1 MSDTNPRRVESKR
14 TTKETDVAV
23 GLDLSGPTD
32 IQVDTGLPFFD
43 HLLTSMAFHGGFGLS
58 VKARGDVEV
67 DAHHLVEDTGL
78 VLGTAL
84 SDILRRAQ
92 PVARFGHAVIPMDEA
107 LAEVTVDVCGRP
119 TLGYRPRFPQARA
132 GSFDLWLLRE
142 FFLALADQARI
153 SVHVDTRGAENSHH
167 AAEAVF
173 KALGRALAEAYAP
186 GAGAAPPGTGA
197 TPRRAMSTKNLQE

>member
-1 MSDTNPRRVESKR
+1 MSAATPRRIETSR
-14 TTKETDVAV
+14 TTKETDIAV
-23 GLDLSGPTD
+23 VLDLSGPGD

-43 HLLTSMAFHGGFGLS
+43 HLLTSMAFHGGFSLS

-78 VLGTAL
+78 VIGNAL
-84 SDILRRAQ
+84 ADILQRCQ

-107 LAEVTVDVCGRP
+107 LAEVAVDVCGRP

-142 FFLALADQARI
+142 FFLALSNQARI
-153 SVHVDTRGAENSHH
+153 SIHVDTRGAENSHH

-173 KALGRALAEAYAP
+173 KALGKALAQAYGP
-186 GAGAAPPGTGA
+186 G
-197 TPRRAMSTKNLQE
+197 RAMSTKGGLG

>member
-1 MSDTNPRRVESKR
+1 MSAANPRSIETSRK
-14 TTKETDVAV
+14 TKETDVTVA
-23 GLDLSGPTD
+23 LDLSVPGD
-32 IQVDTGLPFFD
+32 IRVDTGLPFFD

-58 VKARGDVEV
+58 VMARGDVEV

-84 SDILRRAQ
+84 ADILQRCQ

-107 LAEVTVDVCGRP
+107 LAEVAVDVCGRP

-142 FFLALADQARI
+142 FFLALSNQARI
-153 SVHVDTRGAENSHH
+153 SIHVDTRGAENSHH

-173 KALGRALAEAYAP
+173 KALGKALAQAYGP
-186 GAGAAPPGTGA
+186 G
-197 TPRRAMSTKNLQE
+197 RAMSTKGGLG

>member
-1 MSDTNPRRVESKR
+1 MSAADPRCIETSRK
-14 TTKETDVAV
+14 TKETDVTV
-23 GLDLSGPTD
+23 GLDLSGPGD
-32 IQVDTGLPFFD
+32 IRVDTGLPFFD

-58 VKARGDVEV
+58 VTARGDVEV

-84 SDILRRAQ
+84 ADIFQRCQ

-107 LAEVTVDVCGRP
+107 LAEVAVDVCGRP

-142 FFLALADQARI
+142 FFLALSNQARVSI
-153 SVHVDTRGAENSHH
+153 HVDTRGAENSHH

-173 KALGRALAEAYAP
+173 KALGKALAQAYGP
-186 GAGAAPPGTGA
+186 G
-197 TPRRAMSTKNLQE
+197 RAMSTKGGLG

>member
-1 MSDTNPRRVESKR
+1 MSAANPRCIETSRK
-14 TTKETDVAV
+14 TKETDVTV
-23 GLDLSGPTD
+23 GLDLSGPGE
-32 IQVDTGLPFFD
+32 IRVDTGLPFFD

-58 VKARGDVEV
+58 VTARGDVEV

-84 SDILRRAQ
+84 ADILQRCQ

-107 LAEVTVDVCGRP
+107 LAEVAVDVCGRP

-142 FFLALADQARI
+142 FFLALANQARI
-153 SVHVDTRGAENSHH
+153 SIHVDTRGAENSHH

-173 KALGRALAEAYAP
+173 KALGKALAQAYGP
-186 GAGAAPPGTGA
+186 G
-197 TPRRAMSTKNLQE
+197 RAMSTKGGLG

>member
-1 MSDTNPRRVESKR
+1 MSAANSRRIETSRK
-14 TTKETDVAV
+14 TKETDVAV
-23 GLDLSGPTD
+23 VLDLSGPGD

-43 HLLTSMAFHGGFGLS
+43 HLLMSMAFHGGFGLS

-78 VLGTAL
+78 VIGSAL
-84 SDILRRAQ
+84 ADILQRCQ

-107 LAEVTVDVCGRP
+107 LAEVAVDVCGRP

-153 SVHVDTRGAENSHH
+153 SIHVDTRGAENSHH

-173 KALGRALAEAYAP
+173 KALGRALAQAYGP
-186 GAGAAPPGTGA
+186 G
-197 TPRRAMSTKNLQE
+197 RAMSTKGGVG

>member
-1 MSDTNPRRVESKR
+1 MSAANPRRIETTRK
-14 TTKETDVAV
+14 TKETDVAV
-23 GLDLSGPTD
+23 GLDLSGPGE
-32 IQVDTGLPFFD
+32 IRIDTGLPFFD
-43 HLLTSMAFHGGFGLS
+43 HLLTAMAFHGGFGLW
-58 VKARGDVEV
+58 VTARGDVEV

-78 VLGTAL
+78 VLGSAL
-84 SDILRRAQ
+84 AAVFQRSQ

-142 FFLALADQARI
+142 FFLALANQARI
-153 SVHVDTRGAENSHH
+153 SIHVDTRGAENSHH

-173 KALGRALAEAYAP
+173 KALGKALAQAYGP
-186 GAGAAPPGTGA
+186 G
-197 TPRRAMSTKNLQE
+197 RAMSTKGGIG

>member
-1 MSDTNPRRVESKR
+1 MSAATPRRIETSRK
-14 TTKETDVAV
+14 TKETDVTV
-23 GLDLSGPTD
+23 GLDLSGPGD
-32 IQVDTGLPFFD
+32 IRVETGLPFFD
-43 HLLTSMAFHGGFGLS
+43 HLLTSMAFHGGFGMS
-58 VKARGDVEV
+58 VTAHGDVEV

-84 SDILRRAQ
+84 ADILQRCQ

-107 LAEVTVDVCGRP
+107 LAEVAVDVCGRP

-142 FFLALADQARI
+142 FFLALANQARI
-153 SVHVDTRGAENSHH
+153 SIHVDTRGAENSHH

-173 KALGRALAEAYAP
+173 KALGKALAQAYGP
-186 GAGAAPPGTGA
+186 G
-197 TPRRAMSTKNLQE
+197 RAMSTKGGLG

>member
-1 MSDTNPRRVESKR
+1 MSAATPRRIETSRK
-14 TTKETDVAV
+14 TKETDITVV
-23 GLDLSGPTD
+23 LDLSGPGD

-43 HLLTSMAFHGGFGLS
+43 HLLTSMAFHGGFSLS

-78 VLGTAL
+78 VIGNGLA
-84 SDILRRAQ
+84 DILQRCQ

-107 LAEVTVDVCGRP
+107 LAEVAVDVCGRP

-142 FFLALADQARI
+142 FFLALANQARI
-153 SVHVDTRGAENSHH
+153 SIHVDTRGAENSHH

-173 KALGRALAEAYAP
+173 KALGRALAQAYGP
-186 GAGAAPPGTGA
+186 G
-197 TPRRAMSTKNLQE
+197 RAMSTKGGLG

>member
-1 MSDTNPRRVESKR
+1 MSAATPRRIETSRK
-14 TTKETDVAV
+14 TKETDVTV
-23 GLDLSGPTD
+23 GLDLSGPGD
-32 IQVDTGLPFFD
+32 IRVETGLPFFD
-43 HLLTSMAFHGGFGLS
+43 HLLTSMAFHGGFGMT
-58 VKARGDVEV
+58 VTAHGDVEV

-84 SDILRRAQ
+84 ADILQRCQ

-107 LAEVTVDVCGRP
+107 LAEVAVDVCGRP

-142 FFLALADQARI
+142 FFLALANQARI
-153 SVHVDTRGAENSHH
+153 SIHVDTRGAENSHH

-173 KALGRALAEAYAP
+173 KALGKALAQAYGP
-186 GAGAAPPGTGA
+186 G
-197 TPRRAMSTKNLQE
+197 RAMSTKGGLG

>member
-1 MSDTNPRRVESKR
+1 MSAANPRRIETSRK
-14 TTKETDVAV
+14 TKETDISVV
-23 GLDLSGPTD
+23 LDLSGPGD
-32 IQVDTGLPFFD
+32 IRVDTGLPFFD

-58 VKARGDVEV
+58 VTARGDVEV

-78 VLGTAL
+78 VIGSAL
-84 SDILRRAQ
+84 ADILQRCQ

-107 LAEVTVDVCGRP
+107 LAEVAVDVCGRP

-153 SVHVDTRGAENSHH
+153 SIHVDTRGAENSHH

-173 KALGRALAEAYAP
+173 KALGRALAQAYGP
-186 GAGAAPPGTGA
+186 G
-197 TPRRAMSTKNLQE
+197 RAMSTKGGVG

>member
-1 MSDTNPRRVESKR
+1 MSDTNPRRIESKR

-23 GLDLSGPTD
+23 GLDISGPAD
-32 IQVDTGLPFFD
+32 IRVDTGLPFFD
-43 HLLTSMAFHGGFGLS
+43 HLLTSMAFHGGFGLT
-58 VKARGDVEV
+58 VKARGDVQV

-84 SDILRRAQ
+84 ADIQRRCQ

-107 LAEVTVDVCGRP
+107 LAEVAVDVCGRP

-142 FFLALADQARI
+142 FFLALVDQARI

-167 AAEAVF
+167 VAEAMF
-173 KALGRALAEAYAP
+173 KALGRALAEAYGP
-186 GAGAAPPGTGA
+186 G
-197 TPRRAMSTKNLQE
+197 RAMSTKGSPE

>member
-1 MSDTNPRRVESKR
+1 MSAATPRRIETSRK
-14 TTKETDVAV
+14 TKETDVTV
-23 GLDLSGPTD
+23 GLDLSGPGD

-43 HLLTSMAFHGGFGLS
+43 HLLTSMAFHGGFSLS

-78 VLGTAL
+78 VIGTAL
-84 SDILRRAQ
+84 ADILQRWQ

-107 LAEVTVDVCGRP
+107 LAEVAVDVCGRP

-142 FFLALADQARI
+142 FFLALANQARVSI
-153 SVHVDTRGAENSHH
+153 HVDTRGAENSHH

-173 KALGRALAEAYAP
+173 KALGKALAQAYGP
-186 GAGAAPPGTGA
+186 G
-197 TPRRAMSTKNLQE
+197 RAMSTKGGLG

>member
-1 MSDTNPRRVESKR
+1 MSAATPRRIETSRK
-14 TTKETDVAV
+14 TKETDIAV
-23 GLDLSGPTD
+23 VLDLSGPGD
-32 IQVDTGLPFFD
+32 IRVDTGLPFFD

-78 VLGTAL
+78 VIGNAL
-84 SDILRRAQ
+84 ADILQRCQ

-107 LAEVTVDVCGRP
+107 LAEVAVDVCGRP

-142 FFLALADQARI
+142 FFLALSNQARVSI
-153 SVHVDTRGAENSHH
+153 HVDTRGAENSHH

-173 KALGRALAEAYAP
+173 KALGKALAQAYGP
-186 GAGAAPPGTGA
+186 G
-197 TPRRAMSTKNLQE
+197 RAMSTKGGLG

>member
-1 MSDTNPRRVESKR
+1 MSAANPRRIETSRK
-14 TTKETDVAV
+14 TKETDVSV
-23 GLDLSGPTD
+23 VLDLSGPGD
-32 IQVDTGLPFFD
+32 IRVDTGLPFFD

-58 VKARGDVEV
+58 VTARGDVEV

-78 VLGTAL
+78 VIGNAL
-84 SDILRRAQ
+84 ADILQRCQ

-107 LAEVTVDVCGRP
+107 LAEVAVDVCGRP

-142 FFLALADQARI
+142 FFLALSNQARI
-153 SVHVDTRGAENSHH
+153 SIHVDTRGAENSHH

-173 KALGRALAEAYAP
+173 KALGKAIAQAYGP
-186 GAGAAPPGTGA
+186 G
-197 TPRRAMSTKNLQE
+197 RAMSTKGGLG

>member
-1 MSDTNPRRVESKR
+1 MSAANPRRIETSRK
-14 TTKETDVAV
+14 TKETDISVV
-23 GLDLSGPTD
+23 LDLSGPGD
-32 IQVDTGLPFFD
+32 IRVDTGLPFFD

-58 VKARGDVEV
+58 VTARGDVEV

-78 VLGTAL
+78 VIGNAL
-84 SDILRRAQ
+84 ADILQRCQ

-107 LAEVTVDVCGRP
+107 LAEVAVDVCGRP

-142 FFLALADQARI
+142 FFLALSNQARI
-153 SVHVDTRGAENSHH
+153 SIHVDTRGAENSHH

-173 KALGRALAEAYAP
+173 KALGKAIAQAYGP
-186 GAGAAPPGTGA
+186 G
-197 TPRRAMSTKNLQE
+197 RAMSTKGGLG

>member
-1 MSDTNPRRVESKR
+1 MSAATPRRIETSRK
-14 TTKETDVAV
+14 TKETDIAV
-23 GLDLSGPTD
+23 VLDLSGPGD

-78 VLGTAL
+78 VIGNAL
-84 SDILRRAQ
+84 ADILQRCQ

-107 LAEVTVDVCGRP
+107 LAEVAVDVCGRP

-142 FFLALADQARI
+142 FFLALSNQARVSI
-153 SVHVDTRGAENSHH
+153 HVDTRGAENSHH

-173 KALGRALAEAYAP
+173 KALGKALAQAYGP
-186 GAGAAPPGTGA
+186 G
-197 TPRRAMSTKNLQE
+197 RAMSTKGGLG

>member
-1 MSDTNPRRVESKR
+1 MSDSNPRRVESKR
-14 TTKETDVAV
+14 TTRETDIAI
-23 GLDLSGPTD
+23 GLDLSAPGD

-43 HLLTSMAFHGGFGLS
+43 HLLTSMAFHGGFGLA

-107 LAEVTVDVCGRP
+107 LAEVAVDVCGRP

-142 FFLALADQARI
+142 FFLALADQARVSI
-153 SVHVDTRGAENSHH
+153 HVDTRGAENSHH

-173 KALGRALAEAYAP
+173 KALGRALAEAYGP
-186 GAGAAPPGTGA
+186 G
-197 TPRRAMSTKNLQE
+197 RAMSTKGRLG

>member
-1 MSDTNPRRVESKR
+1 MSAATPRRIETSRK
-14 TTKETDVAV
+14 TKETDVAV
-23 GLDLSGPTD
+23 VLDLSGPGD

-78 VLGTAL
+78 VIGNAL
-84 SDILRRAQ
+84 ADILQRCQ

-107 LAEVTVDVCGRP
+107 LAEVAVDVCGRP

-142 FFLALADQARI
+142 FFLALSNQARVSI
-153 SVHVDTRGAENSHH
+153 HVDTRGAENSHH

-173 KALGRALAEAYAP
+173 KALGKALAQAYGP
-186 GAGAAPPGTGA
+186 G
-197 TPRRAMSTKNLQE
+197 RAMSTKGGLG

>member
-1 MSDTNPRRVESKR
+1 MSAADPRCIETSRK
-14 TTKETDVAV
+14 TKETDVTV
-23 GLDLSGPTD
+23 GLDLSGPGD
-32 IQVDTGLPFFD
+32 IRVDTGLPFFD

-78 VLGTAL
+78 VIGNAL
-84 SDILRRAQ
+84 ADILQRCQ

-107 LAEVTVDVCGRP
+107 LAEVAVDVCGRP

-142 FFLALADQARI
+142 FFLALSNQARVSI
-153 SVHVDTRGAENSHH
+153 HVDTRGAENSHH

-173 KALGRALAEAYAP
+173 KALGKALAQAYGP
-186 GAGAAPPGTGA
+186 G
-197 TPRRAMSTKNLQE
+197 RAMSTKGGLG

>member
-1 MSDTNPRRVESKR
+1 MSAATPRRIETSRK
-14 TTKETDVAV
+14 TKETDVTV
-23 GLDLSGPTD
+23 GLDLSGPGE
-32 IQVDTGLPFFD
+32 IRVETGLPFFD
-43 HLLTSMAFHGGFGLS
+43 HLLTSMAFHGGFGMS
-58 VKARGDVEV
+58 VTAHGDVEV

-84 SDILRRAQ
+84 ADILQRCQ

-107 LAEVTVDVCGRP
+107 LAEVAVDVCGRP

-142 FFLALADQARI
+142 FFLALANQARI
-153 SVHVDTRGAENSHH
+153 SIHVDTRGAENSHH

-173 KALGRALAEAYAP
+173 KALGKALAQAYGP
-186 GAGAAPPGTGA
+186 G
-197 TPRRAMSTKNLQE
+197 RAMSTKGSLG

>member
-1 MSDTNPRRVESKR
+1 MSAANPRRIETSRK
-14 TTKETDVAV
+14 TKETDITVV
-23 GLDLSGPTD
+23 LDLSGPGD
-32 IQVDTGLPFFD
+32 IRVDTGLPFFD
-43 HLLTSMAFHGGFGLS
+43 HLLTSMAFHGGFCLS
-58 VKARGDVEV
+58 VAARGDVEV

-78 VLGTAL
+78 VLGNAL
-84 SDILRRAQ
+84 ADILQRCQ

-107 LAEVTVDVCGRP
+107 LAEVAVDVCGRP

-153 SVHVDTRGAENSHH
+153 SIHVDTRGAENSHH

-173 KALGRALAEAYAP
+173 KALGRALAQAYGP
-186 GAGAAPPGTGA
+186 G
-197 TPRRAMSTKNLQE
+197 RAMSTKGGAG

>member
-1 MSDTNPRRVESKR
+1 MSAATPRRIETSRK
-14 TTKETDVAV
+14 TKETDIAV
-23 GLDLSGPTD
+23 VLDLSGPGD

-43 HLLTSMAFHGGFGLS
+43 HLLTSMAFHGGFSLS

-67 DAHHLVEDTGL
+67 DAHHLVEDAGL

-84 SDILRRAQ
+84 ADILQRCQ

-107 LAEVTVDVCGRP
+107 LAEVAVDVCGRP

-142 FFLALADQARI
+142 FFLALANQARI
-153 SVHVDTRGAENSHH
+153 SIHVDTRGAENSHH

-173 KALGRALAEAYAP
+173 KALGKALAQAYGP
-186 GAGAAPPGTGA
+186 G
-197 TPRRAMSTKNLQE
+197 RAMSTKGGLG